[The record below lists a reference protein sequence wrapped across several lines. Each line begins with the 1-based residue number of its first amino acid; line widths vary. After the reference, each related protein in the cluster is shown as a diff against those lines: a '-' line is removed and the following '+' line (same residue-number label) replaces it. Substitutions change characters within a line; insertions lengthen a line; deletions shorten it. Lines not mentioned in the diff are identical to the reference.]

1 MVKTGLD
8 IVEEKGNFA
17 SRNYYDTLMSIE
29 QETNNKLQQEL
40 SSLNSAFNEAMSKGT
55 IQENS
60 SSWVEMRKR
69 INEVTEAI
77 LESDKALLEYK
88 NDMRENDWKI
98 FDWLQDRI
106 SDTTAE
112 ADFMVDLLSNNESE
126 LFSKKSGQLTEKG
139 KTVGALHATNYNV
152 YMNQADQYAAKVKE
166 INQELASD
174 PSNTKLIEQKQE
186 YIKAQQDSIKS
197 AQEEKSAVK
206 ELISDSYDKMLEI
219 LQKLIEKR
227 KEFLDAEKDVYEYQ
241 TSIKEKTDNIASLK
255 KQLTALGNDDSEE
268 AQSKKQTLNKDLK
281 DAEKDLEETEYDKW
295 LEDQEKM
302 LDSLYDSYE
311 EILNERLDHV
321 DELLSG
327 MIESSN
333 ENASVISS
341 VITSE
346 AEKVGYTITDGL
358 DVIWNDT
365 NNGVGKVL
373 ADYSTNFT
381 NIMTTTNTYI
391 NSIRALVQS
400 IVDKANGESGKNTGG
415 TVKPTVNT
423 NNHPTPPHNQ
433 QASGNGRLEV
443 GDVVTFNG
451 RYFYDS
457 NGNSRHTGGKYSGVK
472 NGVVIDK
479 INSHAYGIHLKSAD
493 GRYPDLGW
501 VRRDQVYGF
510 SSGGYTGQ
518 WDNGSEDKN
527 GKLAFLHQKELILNK
542 GDTEN
547 FLQALELTRDL
558 FSNNLNKQRKLLS
571 SRNNTV
577 ASNNNI
583 TMNIELP
590 NVQNYNDFVDKL
602 QRDKRFENIIQ
613 SMTIG
618 NALGKNSLNK
628 LKFK

>member
-17 SRNYYDTLMSIE
+17 SKNYYDTLMSIE

-55 IQENS
+55 IQANS
-60 SSWVEMRKR
+60 SSWVEMRKK

-126 LFSKKSGQLTEKG
+126 LFSKKSGQLTNKG

-219 LQKLIEKR
+219 LQKLIDKR
-227 KEFLDAEKDVYEYQ
+227 KELLDSQKDVYEYQ
-241 TSIKEKTDNIASLK
+241 NTIKEKTDNIASLK

-268 AQSKKQTLNKDLK
+268 AQSKKQTLSKDLK

-365 NNGVGKVL
+365 SNGVGKVL

-381 NIMTTTNTYI
+381 NIMTTTNAYI

-415 TVKPTVNT
+415 TVQPTVNH
-423 NNHPTPPHNQ
+423 NPSPTPPQNQ

-451 RYFYDS
+451 RYYYDS
-457 NGNSRHTGGKYSGVK
+457 NGSSRHTGSKYSGVK

-479 INSHAYGIHLKSAD
+479 INSHSYGVHLKSAD

-501 VRRDQVYGF
+501 V
-510 SSGGYTGQ
+510 
-518 WDNGSEDKN
+518 
-527 GKLAFLHQKELILNK
+527 
-542 GDTEN
+542 
-547 FLQALELTRDL
+547 
-558 FSNNLNKQRKLLS
+558 
-571 SRNNTV
+571 NT
-577 ASNNNI
+577 SPCKI
-583 TMNIELP
+583 P
-590 NVQNYNDFVDKL
+590 
-602 QRDKRFENIIQ
+602 
-613 SMTIG
+613 
-618 NALGKNSLNK
+618 
-628 LKFK
+628 